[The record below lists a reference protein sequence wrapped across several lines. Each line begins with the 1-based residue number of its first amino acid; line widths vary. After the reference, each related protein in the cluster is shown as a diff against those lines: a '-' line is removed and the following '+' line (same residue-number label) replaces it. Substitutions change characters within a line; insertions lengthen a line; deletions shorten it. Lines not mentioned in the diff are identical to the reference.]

1 MNGLDSGE
9 RLGNEI
15 RSEAR
20 QRAERILAAAREE
33 ADRRLSAARA
43 AADAA
48 RDEALALAREKAA
61 AERARIMAG
70 MALELR
76 RHELKQTCACLSGL
90 ADEART
96 RLEARSPAEADADLV
111 RAIARGQAV
120 LADAAARLEVS
131 ERLTADESGALAV
144 RAGFSGS
151 VTRVAGLAPC
161 EAVLFSADGS
171 RRYEIRLDAVFADG
185 RQELYRVAR
194 DVLFGGAS

>member
-15 RSEAR
+15 RAEAR

-33 ADRRLSAARA
+33 AARRLSAART
-43 AADAA
+43 AADAD
-48 RDEALALAREKAA
+48 RGEELARARERAA

-76 RHELKQTCACLSGL
+76 RHELKQTCAYLSGL
-90 ADEART
+90 ADEARV

-111 RAIARGQAV
+111 RAIVRGQAV

-131 ERLTADESGALAV
+131 ERLTVDEAGALAA
-144 RAGFSGS
+144 RAGFAGI
-151 VTRVAGLAPC
+151 VTRGAGLAPC
-161 EAVLFSADGS
+161 EAVLSAADGS

-194 DVLFGGAS
+194 DILFGGAP